1 MFEVHESNYLSNMIF
16 DPLHKRVI
24 HRCLKP
30 IQANFVTVKA
40 FIRSRHGQNRNSSVR
55 FGYSSISFHAYYF
68 APNFIVDLLPFF
80 QYLLN
85 VILLLFLL
93 LLLLL
98 KMMMMM
104 MMMMMMKLVMMIARV
119 MVIILA
125 MLVVVVMAIGAN
137 DHYKI
142 VK

>member
-1 MFEVHESNYLSNMIF
+1 MFEVNESKYLSNMIF

-40 FIRSRHGQNRNSSVR
+40 FIRSRHGQNWNSSVR

-104 MMMMMMKLVMMIARV
+104 MMKLVMMIARV